1 MEFTTLGR
9 TGRTV
14 SRLGFGGAPAGL
26 TNYLDNYS
34 PANLDQR
41 EQVIAAIERAV
52 ALGITYFD
60 TAPGYGSGASEAI
73 FGEALADAG
82 DEIFVATKINRDEPN
97 VRAGI
102 EASLTRLRRDQLDL
116 VQIHGSSYSPD
127 LAASI
132 LGDGGLLAQLEALRE
147 EGLIRHLGFTSEDN
161 NGAVF
166 QFIGCNRFDVMQ
178 ICYNLLHQHAYEP
191 TRPLAFAR
199 SRQSGHGHGDHAHTP
214 RRDCYRSGFV
224 RSIRRMSLTIHRRC
238 SSSSFRIHWLM
249 WHWSACARWPRLSAT
264 SPLPMRARRA
274 LTSLRCTPNMFSQ
287 PVTSTGS
294 LPKVPHSHGK
304 GKP

>member
-34 PANLDQR
+34 PTNLNQR
-41 EQVIAAIERAV
+41 EQVLAAIERAV

-132 LGDGGLLAQLEALRE
+132 LGDGGLLAQLETLRE

-166 QFIGCNRFDVMQ
+166 QFIGSNRFDVMQ

-191 TRPLAFAR
+191 TRPF
-199 SRQSGHGHGDHAHTP
+199 G
-214 RRDCYRSGFV
+214 
-224 RSIRRMSLTIHRRC
+224 SLLEADKAGMGTV
-238 SSSSFRIHWLM
+238 
-249 WHWSACARWPRLSAT
+249 T
-264 SPLPMRARRA
+264 MRT
-274 LTSLRCTPNMFSQ
+274 LTSGLLQKWIRTVNPADEFDYTPALLQFVLSNPLVDVALVGMRTVAEVERNVAIANESAARIDIAALHAKY
-287 PVTSTGS
+287 V
-294 LPKVPHSHGK
+294 
-304 GKP
+304 

>member
-34 PANLDQR
+34 PTNHDQR

-132 LGDGGLLAQLEALRE
+132 LGDGGLLAQLETLRE

-166 QFIGCNRFDVMQ
+166 QFIGSNRFDVMQ

-191 TRPLAFAR
+191 TRPF
-199 SRQSGHGHGDHAHTP
+199 G
-214 RRDCYRSGFV
+214 
-224 RSIRRMSLTIHRRC
+224 SLLEADKAGMGTV
-238 SSSSFRIHWLM
+238 
-249 WHWSACARWPRLSAT
+249 T
-264 SPLPMRARRA
+264 MRT
-274 LTSLRCTPNMFSQ
+274 LTSGLLQKWIRTVNPADEFDYTPALLQFVLSNPLVDVALVGMRTVAEVERNVAIANESAARIDIAALHAKY
-287 PVTSTGS
+287 V
-294 LPKVPHSHGK
+294 
-304 GKP
+304 

>member
-191 TRPLAFAR
+191 TRPF
-199 SRQSGHGHGDHAHTP
+199 G
-214 RRDCYRSGFV
+214 
-224 RSIRRMSLTIHRRC
+224 SLLEADKAGMGTV
-238 SSSSFRIHWLM
+238 
-249 WHWSACARWPRLSAT
+249 T
-264 SPLPMRARRA
+264 MRT
-274 LTSLRCTPNMFSQ
+274 LTSGLLQKWIRQVNPNDSFDYTPALLQFVLSNPYVDVALVGMRTADEVEHNVAIANDSAGRIDIAALHAKY
-287 PVTSTGS
+287 V
-294 LPKVPHSHGK
+294 
-304 GKP
+304 